1 MTFSFSCKDD
11 QGRHE
16 VGMVENTVKTPIGMN
31 QEGCL
36 FEARWIY
43 TLRFRVDFLF
53 RFEIKKLPGNFHL
66 STHSVD
72 VQPDE
77 YDFGHI
83 IHEVNNRKQ
92 IFYLCYIFQV
102 SFGSKIK
109 KISGKMT
116 KSSFNPLRGRERTDG
131 NSLESHE

>member
-1 MTFSFSCKDD
+1 
-11 QGRHE
+11 
-16 VGMVENTVKTPIGMN
+16 MN
-31 QEGCL
+31 ISKYLNAHIC
-36 FEARWIY
+36 
-43 TLRFRVDFLF
+43 F

-83 IHEVNNRKQ
+83 IHEVGIVHQDKWLK
-92 IFYLCYIFQV
+92 FWSLHCMLLLQV

-109 KISGKMT
+109 KISGKMS
-116 KSSFNPLRGRERTDG
+116 KSSFNPLRSRERTDG